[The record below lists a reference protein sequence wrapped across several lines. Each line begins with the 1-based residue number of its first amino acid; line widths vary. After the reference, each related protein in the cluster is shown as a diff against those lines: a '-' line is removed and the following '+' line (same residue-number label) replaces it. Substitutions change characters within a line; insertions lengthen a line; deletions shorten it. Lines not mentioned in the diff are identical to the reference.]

1 MTDATLTAAEG
12 AGEVKITERGM
23 LGIPRSLYLYEA
35 VNDGEVFPWLM
46 ALVPS
51 EQVRGGQVDLLGDG
65 FGSIVDVAA
74 SSTITASSTNGTN
87 VPGYAVDR
95 TLANAWVSNDST
107 GAWIRFTF
115 SSPQTI
121 VALALADRTGVSAW
135 GVPLFR
141 FDAGADVN
149 GGSAPVQPQ
158 VVNTSAEF
166 PFTERS
172 LYTLPAPRTTSWVE
186 VRVASGGGGSTRGL
200 SEAFVYADR
209 DVAAEDSHVY
219 LRLDEMGIAAWQ
231 NRSPGLYPA
240 NSGIPITAAGTV
252 TVPATGAS
260 GLVKVVENT

>member
-1 MTDATLTAAEG
+1 
-12 AGEVKITERGM
+12 M
-23 LGIPRSLYLYEA
+23 LGIPRSLYLYENKSVQTLAVHSSTTGRSLYLYENKAGAGLSVLARSLYLYENKSVQALSILARSLYLYEA

-121 VALALADRTGVSAW
+121 VAL
-135 GVPLFR
+135 
-141 FDAGADVN
+141 
-149 GGSAPVQPQ
+149 
-158 VVNTSAEF
+158 
-166 PFTERS
+166 
-172 LYTLPAPRTTSWVE
+172 
-186 VRVASGGGGSTRGL
+186 
-200 SEAFVYADR
+200 
-209 DVAAEDSHVY
+209 
-219 LRLDEMGIAAWQ
+219 
-231 NRSPGLYPA
+231 
-240 NSGIPITAAGTV
+240 
-252 TVPATGAS
+252 
-260 GLVKVVENT
+260 